1 MSEPASER
9 RFKRRDREREEA
21 LARLTT
27 LAGTAPVAE
36 TAVFGAGAAVALAW
50 QWFELARGHSGPWEL
65 ALGHFATCLV
75 LALWLWSVAK
85 RGRDLRLPWS
95 LLGAT
100 ATLGPLGAAGAA
112 LSASLFA
119 VFRRRTL
126 GFEAWYAALF
136 PEAKTEE
143 ARALFQEI
151 VAGGD
156 DDEVAQRSVAS
167 FADVLAFGAF
177 EQKQGMLALIA
188 AYFRP
193 AFAPALKVALAHN
206 EPAIRVQAATAVAQI
221 EARFLRRSVDLDK
234 EMRRRPD
241 DFALIFASARHFDDY
256 AFTGLL
262 DSDRQEENR
271 ARAQALYARALALKP
286 DDSKVELALGRL
298 LVRLGRHAEAVAIL
312 ARAEQAG
319 RLPADGAIW
328 LLECFYTLRD
338 FAALRAVASRV
349 APQLEKA
356 EAADTAVRD
365 AAKFWALGA
374 AA

>member
-1 MSEPASER
+1 MSEPSAER
-9 RFKRRDREREEA
+9 RYQRRDREREEM

-36 TAVFGAGAAVALAW
+36 TFVLGVAAGAALSW
-50 QWFELARGHSGPWEL
+50 QWFELTLERAGPLQIAIGHG
-65 ALGHFATCLV
+65 AVCAV
-75 LALWLWSVAK
+75 LALWLWSVAARK
-85 RGRDLRLPWS
+85 RDQRLPWL

-100 ATLGPLGAAGAA
+100 ATLGPIGAGGAA
-112 LSASLFA
+112 LCAALFA

-156 DDEVAQRSVAS
+156 DDETAQRSVDS
-167 FADVLAFGAF
+167 FVDVLAFGAF

-193 AFAPALKVALAHN
+193 SFAPALKAALAHD

-221 EARFLRRSVDLDK
+221 ESRFLRRSVDLDK
-234 EMRRRPD
+234 EVRRRPD
-241 DFALIFASARHFDDY
+241 DFALVFAAARHFDDY

-262 DSDRQEENR
+262 DSDRQDENR
-271 ARAQALYARALALKP
+271 KRALALYARALTLKP
-286 DDSKVELALGRL
+286 EDARVELALGRL
-298 LVRLGRHAEAVAIL
+298 LVRSGKHAEAVAVL
-312 ARAEQAG
+312 ARAEKAG
-319 RLPADGAIW
+319 RLPAAGAIW
-328 LLECFYTLRD
+328 LLECFYTLRE
-338 FAALRAVASRV
+338 FAALRDLARRV
-349 APQLEKA
+349 APKLDAA
-356 EAADTAVRD
+356 ETADTTVRD
-365 AAKFWALGA
+365 AAKFWAA
-374 AA
+374 A

>member
-1 MSEPASER
+1 MSAPASER
-9 RFKRRDREREEA
+9 RAGRRDHAREDA
-21 LARLTT
+21 LARLTVQ
-27 LAGTAPVAE
+27 AGTAPVGE
-36 TAVFGAGAAVALAW
+36 TLAFGLFAGAALAW
-50 QWFELARGHSGPWEL
+50 QWFALAQGPIGPAQVAIGHASVCFAL
-65 ALGHFATCLV
+65 AVWVWT
-75 LALWLWSVAK
+75 VAK
-85 RGRDLRLPWS
+85 RGRDLRLPWT

-100 ATLGPLGAAGAA
+100 ATLGPLGAAGTA
-112 LSASLFA
+112 LCAGLFA

-156 DDEVAQRSVAS
+156 DDDVAQRSVAS

-193 AFAPALKVALAHN
+193 AFAPALRAALAHN

-221 EARFLRRSVDLDK
+221 EARFLRRSLDLDK
-234 EMRRRPD
+234 EMLRRPG
-241 DFALIFASARHFDDY
+241 DFPLIFAAARHFDDY

-271 ARAQALYARALALKP
+271 NRARALYGRALALKP
-286 DDSKVELALGRL
+286 DDARVELALGRL
-298 LVRLGRHAEAVAIL
+298 LVRIGRHAEAVEIL
-312 ARAEQAG
+312 ARAEKAG
-319 RLPADGAIW
+319 RLPPGGAIW
-328 LLECFYTLRD
+328 LLECHYALRD
-338 FAALRAVASRV
+338 YAALRALAARV
-349 APQLEKA
+349 APKLEAA
-356 EAADTAVRD
+356 ESADTAVRD
-365 AAKFWALGA
+365 AAKFWALRA

>member
-1 MSEPASER
+1 MSVQAAER
-9 RFKRRDREREEA
+9 RDRHRDRERAET

-27 LAGTAPVAE
+27 LAGTAPVLE
-36 TAVFGAGAAVALAW
+36 TLAAGSAAAAALAW
-50 QWFELARGHSGPWEL
+50 QWLALTQGRIGPLEV
-65 ALGHFATCLV
+65 ALGHVAICAA
-75 LALWLWSVAK
+75 LAVWLWTVAK

-100 ATLGPLGAAGAA
+100 ATLGPLGAAGTTLCAA
-112 LSASLFA
+112 LFA
-119 VFRRRTL
+119 YFRRRTL

-156 DDEVAQRSVAS
+156 DDETAERSVAS
-167 FADVLAFGAF
+167 FVDVLAFGAF

-193 AFAPALKVALAHN
+193 GFAPALKAALAHN

-221 EARFLRRSVDLDK
+221 ESRFLRRSLDLDK

-241 DFALIFASARHFDDY
+241 DFALIFAAARHFDDY

-262 DSDRQEENR
+262 DSDRQNENR
-271 ARAQALYARALALKP
+271 KRAMALYARALALRP
-286 DDSKVELALGRL
+286 EDAKVEVALGRL
-298 LVRLGRHAEAVAIL
+298 LVRVGRHVEAVAIL
-312 ARAEQAG
+312 ARAEAAG

-328 LLECFYTLRD
+328 LLECFYALRD
-338 FAALRAVASRV
+338 FAALRAIAARI
-349 APQLEKA
+349 APILEKSDV
-356 EAADTAVRD
+356 ADTAVRD
-365 AAKFWALGA
+365 AAKFWAQGA

>member
-36 TAVFGAGAAVALAW
+36 TAVLGAGAAAALAW
-50 QWFELARGHSGPWEL
+50 QWFDLAMDRIGPLEI
-65 ALGHFATCLV
+65 ALGHMAVCLA
-75 LALWLWSVAK
+75 LALWLWTVAK
-85 RGRDLRLPWS
+85 RKRDLRLPWS

-100 ATLGPLGAAGAA
+100 ATLGPLGALGTA
-112 LSASLFA
+112 LSAALFA
-119 VFRRRTL
+119 IFRRRTL

-156 DDEVAQRSVAS
+156 DDETAQRSVAS

-193 AFAPALKVALAHN
+193 AFAPALKAALAHT

-241 DFALIFASARHFDDY
+241 DFALIFAAARHFDDY

-262 DSDRQEENR
+262 DTDRQDENR
-271 ARAQALYARALALKP
+271 KRALALYARALTLKP

-312 ARAEQAG
+312 ARAEKAG

-338 FAALRAVASRV
+338 YAALRAVASRV
-349 APQLEKA
+349 APELEKA
-356 EAADTAVRD
+356 ETADTAVRD

>member
-1 MSEPASER
+1 MSGSAAER

-36 TAVFGAGAAVALAW
+36 TAILGTGAAAALAW
-50 QWFELARGHSGPWEL
+50 QWFELAMDRMDTWEIAAGHIAACL
-65 ALGHFATCLV
+65 A

-100 ATLGPLGAAGAA
+100 ATLGPLGAAGTA

-119 VFRRRTL
+119 MFRRRTL

-156 DDEVAQRSVAS
+156 DDETAQRSVAS

-193 AFAPALKVALAHN
+193 AFAPALKAALAHN

-241 DFALIFASARHFDDY
+241 DFALIFAAARHFDDY

-262 DSDRQEENR
+262 DSDRQDENR
-271 ARAQALYARALALKP
+271 NRAQALYARALQLNP
-286 DDSKVELALGRL
+286 DDAKVELALGRL
-298 LVRLGRHAEAVAIL
+298 FVRLGRHAEAVAIL
-312 ARAEQAG
+312 APAEQAG
-319 RLPADGAIW
+319 RLPAGGAIW

-349 APQLEKA
+349 APELDKA
-356 EAADTAVRD
+356 ETADTAVRD

>member
-1 MSEPASER
+1 MSAQAAER
-9 RFKRRDREREEA
+9 RFKHRDREREEA

-27 LAGTAPVAE
+27 LAGTAPIVE
-36 TAVFGAGAAVALAW
+36 TLAAGLAAAAVLAW
-50 QWFELARGHSGPWEL
+50 QWFELTKGRIGPFEIAIGHGAICL
-65 ALGHFATCLV
+65 ALG
-75 LALWLWSVAK
+75 LWLWTVAK
-85 RGRDLRLPWS
+85 RGRDLRLPWL

-100 ATLGPLGAAGAA
+100 ASLGPLGASGTALCAA
-112 LSASLFA
+112 LYAF
-119 VFRRRTL
+119 FKRRTL

-156 DDEVAQRSVAS
+156 DDETAQRSVAS
-167 FADVLAFGAF
+167 FVDVLAFGAF

-193 AFAPALKVALAHN
+193 AFAPALKAALAHN

-221 EARFLRRSVDLDK
+221 ESRFLRRSVDLDK

-241 DFALIFASARHFDDY
+241 DFALIFAAARHFDDY

-262 DSDRQEENR
+262 DSDRQDENR
-271 ARAQALYARALALKP
+271 KRAQALYGRALTLKP
-286 DDSKVELALGRL
+286 DDAKVELALGRL
-298 LVRLGRHAEAVAIL
+298 LVRLGKHADAVAIL
-312 ARAEQAG
+312 ARAEHAG

-338 FAALRAVASRV
+338 FAALRAVASRI
-349 APQLEKA
+349 APILDAA
-356 EAADTAVRD
+356 ETADTTVRD
-365 AAKFWALGA
+365 AARFWATA
-374 AA
+374 

>member
-9 RFKRRDREREEA
+9 RFKRRDREREDQ
-21 LARLTT
+21 LARLTS
-27 LAGTAPVAE
+27 LAATAPVAE
-36 TAVFGAGAAVALAW
+36 TFALGALAAAGLGW
-50 QWFELARGHSGPWEL
+50 QWFELALGRAGPTEI
-65 ALGHFATCLV
+65 ALGHAAACSA
-75 LALWLWSVAK
+75 LALWLWSVAR

-112 LSASLFA
+112 LGASLFA
-119 VFRRRTL
+119 LFKRRTL

-136 PEAKTEE
+136 PETKTEE

-156 DDEVAQRSVAS
+156 DDETAQRSVAS
-167 FADVLAFGAF
+167 FVDVLAFGAF

-193 AFAPALKVALAHN
+193 AFAPALKAALAHN

-234 EMRRRPD
+234 EVRRRPD
-241 DFALIFASARHFDDY
+241 DFPLIFAAARHFDDY

-262 DSDRQEENR
+262 DADRQDENR
-271 ARAQALYARALALKP
+271 KRALALYARALAIRP
-286 DDSKVELALGRL
+286 DDADVELALGRL
-298 LVRLGRHAEAVAIL
+298 LVRAGKHADAVAVL
-312 ARAEQAG
+312 ARAERAG

-338 FAALRAVASRV
+338 FASLRAAAARV
-349 APQLEKA
+349 APLLETSDM
-356 EAADTAVRD
+356 ADTAVRD
-365 AAKFWALGA
+365 AANFWAEGA
-374 AA
+374 RA

>member
-1 MSEPASER
+1 MSEAASER
-9 RFKRRDREREEA
+9 RFKRRDREREAA

-36 TAVFGAGAAVALAW
+36 TVVLGAAAGAALAW
-50 QWFELARGHSGPWEL
+50 QWFELAKDRIGPLEI
-65 ALGHFATCLV
+65 ALGHVAVC
-75 LALWLWSVAK
+75 LALAIWLWSVARRK
-85 RGRDLRLPWS
+85 RDLRLPWS

-100 ATLGPLGAAGAA
+100 ATLGPLGAMGTA
-112 LSASLFA
+112 LSASLYA
-119 VFRRRTL
+119 VFKRRTL

-156 DDEVAQRSVAS
+156 DDETAQRSVAS

-193 AFAPALKVALAHN
+193 AFAPALKAALAHN

-241 DFALIFASARHFDDY
+241 DFALIFAAARHFDDY

-271 ARAQALYARALALKP
+271 ARALALYARALALKP
-286 DDSKVELALGRL
+286 DDAKVELALGRL

-319 RLPADGAIW
+319 RLPPDGAIW
-328 LLECFYTLRD
+328 LLECFFTLRD
-338 FAALRAVASRV
+338 YAALRTVASRV
-349 APQLEKA
+349 APKLERA
-356 EAADTAVRD
+356 ETADTAVRD

-374 AA
+374 A